1 MPLKLWEHKDTSV
14 QLGVNWGGVPSGNVD
29 QPVFIWE
36 TLIVVPGKMC
46 KWCWL
51 YRSGA
56 VKKVYLIQTFRS
68 YQKKGRSR
76 SGGGI
81 CFRENVNSGECSS
94 ETKQRPREYV
104 TDKEKLGSR
113 GGGTRKREVPEANR
127 ELLREER
134 IIITRNPAKSSNV
147 VKRSQ
152 PSQRPGFP
160 LASAY
165 NLWTLGKLP
174 NHLALNYFLCFFQCF
189 HKAWGADSSFRRAI
203 FIICAER
210 LPNSVQRHF
219 SSQASAS

>member
-104 TDKEKLGSR
+104 TDKEKLGRTEQRRRNQKERSPR
-113 GGGTRKREVPEANR
+113 GQQRTFEGGENNYYQKSCKKLKCCKEEPAQSETWLSPRFCLQPMDFGQVTQPLSTK
-127 ELLREER
+127 LLF
-134 IIITRNPAKSSNV
+134 V
-147 VKRSQ
+147 LFLV
-152 PSQRPGFP
+152 
-160 LASAY
+160 
-165 NLWTLGKLP
+165 LP
-174 NHLALNYFLCFFQCF
+174 
-189 HKAWGADSSFRRAI
+189 
-203 FIICAER
+203 
-210 LPNSVQRHF
+210 
-219 SSQASAS
+219 